1 MTAPNKLTL
10 AEELVLIA
18 LDDESGSLLSL
29 PPFSLEVAMA
39 ASLLMELELAGR
51 IDSDE
56 QKVFVIS
63 PKPTGKA
70 ILDEPL
76 EEIVAESRQL
86 PTSAWLRRLAA
97 PGPVLRERVIAG
109 LVDHGVLQSVEKRLL
124 WVFKTRV
131 YPPTSGIE
139 EREVKSRVMTLLNN
153 DEIPDTRDAL
163 LIGLLRA
170 TGIMYRLL
178 SSTERE
184 RLRDRIDQIAN
195 LEEINR
201 ALSATISELLIELT
215 SASFHP

>member
-1 MTAPNKLTL
+1 
-10 AEELVLIA
+10 
-18 LDDESGSLLSL
+18 
-29 PPFSLEVAMA
+29 
-39 ASLLMELELAGR
+39 MELELAGR
-51 IDSDE
+51 VDSDE
-56 QKVFVIS
+56 HKLFVVS
-63 PKPTGKA
+63 PKPTGVA

-97 PGPVLRERVIAG
+97 PGPVLRERIIAG
-109 LVDHGVLQSVEKRLL
+109 LVDRGVLQSVERRLL

-131 YPPTSGIE
+131 YPQTSGIE
-139 EREVKSRVMTLLNN
+139 EREVKSRIMTLLNN

-184 RLRDRIDQIAN
+184 RLRDRVDQIAN